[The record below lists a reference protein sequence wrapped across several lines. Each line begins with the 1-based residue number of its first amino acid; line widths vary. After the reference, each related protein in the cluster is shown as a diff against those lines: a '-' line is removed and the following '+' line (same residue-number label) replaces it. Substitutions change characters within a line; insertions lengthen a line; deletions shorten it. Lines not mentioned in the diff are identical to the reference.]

1 MTKEHKTLLVG
12 QVWTFDKAP
21 VVVIELSDGYTE
33 SQNES

>member
-1 MTKEHKTLLVG
+1 MTKEHKTLPVG

-21 VVVIELSDGYTE
+21 VVAIELSNGYAE